1 MIGSFPLR
9 VRRLG
14 IDTYRQ
20 PICYLRQDCAVCRSE
35 GFEAQS
41 RVKVDGPREGLVA
54 TLNTV
59 RDGLLQE
66 DEIGLSE
73 IAFHRLG
80 LPEGALVRLSHPPT
94 LESFS
99 AVRAKIYGKPFDATT
114 MGAIV
119 ADIAAGWY
127 SEVHLASF
135 LTACAGNRLDRDE
148 MIALTRAMVEAGERL
163 RWHRGPVVDKHCVGG
178 LPGNR
183 TSPIVVA
190 IVAAYGLIIP
200 KTSSRA
206 ITSPAGTADVMETLT
221 RVNLGIDEIRRVVD
235 QEGGCLAWGGA
246 VRLSPVDD
254 VLIRVEHPLD
264 LDSEGQLVA
273 SVLSKKIAAGSTSVV
288 IDVPVGPTAKVRTD
302 EAAALLGAHLAAVG
316 EALGI
321 GVTVVRT
328 DGTHP
333 VGRGLGPALEA
344 IDVLAVLRGEPDAPL
359 DLRSRAVWL
368 AGRVLELD
376 SRVEPGQGE
385 SIATRLL
392 DEGHA
397 WKKLVAICEA
407 QGGLREPPI
416 AEHQREVVAPR
427 DGLVLGFDNR
437 RLSRIAK
444 FAGAPL
450 DKAAGLRLNVRPGER
465 VAAGQPLYTIHAES
479 QGELL
484 YALDYAWRHP
494 DVVQLGEAP

>member
-1 MIGSFPLR
+1 MNGSFPLR
-9 VRRLG
+9 IRRLG

-20 PICYLRQDCAVCRSE
+20 PICYLRQDCPVCRSE

-41 RVKVDGPREGLVA
+41 RVKVDGPRESLVC

-59 RDGLLQE
+59 RDGLLEE

-73 IAFHRLG
+73 IGFHMLG

-94 LESFS
+94 LESFG
-99 AVRAKIYGKPFDATT
+99 AVRAKIYGQRIDDDQMASII
-114 MGAIV
+114 G
-119 ADIAAGWY
+119 DIAGGWY

-135 LTACAGNRLDRDE
+135 LTACAGNRLDRGE
-148 MIALTRAMVEAGERL
+148 MIALTRCMVAAGERL
-163 RWHRGPVVDKHCVGG
+163 RWHRAPVVDKHCVGG

-190 IVAAYGLIIP
+190 IVAAHGLVIP

-221 RVNLGIDEIRRVVD
+221 RVNLSTDEIRRVVD
-235 QEGGCLAWGGA
+235 LENGCLAWGGG
-246 VRLSPVDD
+246 VKLSPVDD

-288 IDVPVGPTAKVRTD
+288 IDVPVGPTAKVRTV
-302 EAAALLGAHLAAVG
+302 EAAELLGAHLCAVG
-316 EALGI
+316 QALGL
-321 GVTVVRT
+321 GVSVVRT

-344 IDVLAVLRGEPDAPL
+344 FDVMAVLRAEPDAPQ
-359 DLRSRAVWL
+359 DLRSRAIWL
-368 AGRVLELD
+368 AGQVLELD
-376 SRVEPGQGE
+376 PKVPQGTGE
-385 SIATRLL
+385 ALARGIVDDGR
-392 DEGHA
+392 A
-397 WKKLVAICEA
+397 WRKLVAICEA
-407 QGGLREPPI
+407 QGGLREPPV
-416 AEHQREVVAPR
+416 AAHQREVVALR
-427 DGLVLGFDNR
+427 DATVQGFDNR

-450 DKAAGLRLNVRPGER
+450 DKSAGLKLNVRPGER
-465 VAAGQPLYTIHAES
+465 VVAGQPLYTIHAES

-494 DVVQLGEAP
+494 DVVQLVEGP